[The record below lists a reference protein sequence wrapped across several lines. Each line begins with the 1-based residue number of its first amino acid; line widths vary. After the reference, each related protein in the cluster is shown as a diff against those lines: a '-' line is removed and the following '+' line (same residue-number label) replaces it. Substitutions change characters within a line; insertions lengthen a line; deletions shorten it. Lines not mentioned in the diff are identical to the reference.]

1 MIGNHLLKYWLY
13 MLGCSFVAMLLNPLF
28 MMAGIEF
35 YSEEPILILFYVLSY
50 SIMGVPLLYLLRCCK
65 NLSIKMIVICIA
77 VNTVLMIFV
86 TFWIR
91 HAIDDGMTGLMI
103 FTAFLANALFSAI
116 PIGFCCYYDEKSG
129 S

>member
-1 MIGNHLLKYWLY
+1 

-91 HAIDDGMTGLMI
+91 HAIDDGMTSLMV